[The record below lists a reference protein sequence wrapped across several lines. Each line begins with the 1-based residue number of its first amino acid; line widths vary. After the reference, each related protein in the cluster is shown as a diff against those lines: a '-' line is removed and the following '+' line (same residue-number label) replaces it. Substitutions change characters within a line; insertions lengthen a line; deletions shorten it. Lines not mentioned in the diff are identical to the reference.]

1 MGWLGGKRNS
11 DKRREPW
18 TTSRRCWKQLK
29 LIDIENEGIVV
40 DDEIF
45 KTLQEKGKCV
55 DDEIDEKNH
64 KPISCAKNSSNFI
77 TTEIDNEF

>member
-1 MGWLGGKRNS
+1 M
-11 DKRREPW
+11 
-18 TTSRRCWKQLK
+18 
-29 LIDIENEGIVV
+29 

-77 TTEIDNEF
+77 TTEIENEF

>member
-1 MGWLGGKRNS
+1 MDN
-11 DKRREPW
+11 
-18 TTSRRCWKQLK
+18 LK
-29 LIDIENEGIVV
+29 VMLEATKTHWQWEWRHLV

-77 TTEIDNEF
+77 TTEIENDF